1 MSQVQVKKVALLP
14 WHQGWFVRSGQN
26 PTQVEF
32 VVYHVLHI
40 GQENGFGLPL
50 GANGGYQAP
59 LQVDK
64 RLGWLSC
71 TQGPLIH
78 PDTAIHQALL
88 FRN

>member
-1 MSQVQVKKVALLP
+1 MSQVQVQKVALLP

-26 PTQVEF
+26 PMQVEF
-32 VVYHVLHI
+32 VVYHVFYI

-59 LQVDK
+59 LQVVK
-64 RLGWLSC
+64 QLGWLSC
-71 TQGPLIH
+71 TQGPLIY